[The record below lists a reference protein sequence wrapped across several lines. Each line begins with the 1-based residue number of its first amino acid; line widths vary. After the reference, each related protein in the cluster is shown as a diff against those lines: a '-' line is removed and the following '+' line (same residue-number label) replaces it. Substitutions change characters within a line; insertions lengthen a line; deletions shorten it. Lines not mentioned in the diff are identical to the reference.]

1 MKPILNAN
9 VSFTHRSYWREP
21 MKPTGVCPV
30 CTTSYPQGVDQFTR
44 YSIYLSWLC
53 TCILIIIFYVFALC
67 LKKDLFS
74 ARAIAWCNKKSYYR
88 ARHEVQWLFGLNIP
102 VRSGWLF
109 NCYNLLRKYCLK
121 LN

>member
-1 MKPILNAN
+1 
-9 VSFTHRSYWREP
+9 

-74 ARAIAWCNKKSYYR
+74 ARAIAGAIKSR
-88 ARHEVQWLFGLNIP
+88 ITGRGTKF
-102 VRSGWLF
+102 SG
-109 NCYNLLRKYCLK
+109 CSV
-121 LN
+121 